1 MTTLDD
7 LWQRLFGEPISD
19 FERSIMTGVAEYVG
33 DRSAILVL
41 AAILVYI
48 LTLVLLR
55 DPSSPF
61 VISRKLGDT
70 MRDLERRLHENEQG
84 AYLFKLARSEL
95 FEDIEFTKNVLALAR
110 KDAREREDLPA
121 RAYWKI
127 GVVSFAGML
136 SAIALSLSVLKL
148 SGLA

>member
-1 MTTLDD
+1 MITLDD
-7 LWQRLFGEPISD
+7 LWQSLFGQPITT
-19 FERSIMTGVAEYVG
+19 FERRIMSGVVDYIGE
-33 DRSAILVL
+33 RSPVVVL

-48 LTLVLLR
+48 LTFVLLR
-55 DPSSPF
+55 DPDSPF

-127 GVVSFAGML
+127 GLVSFAGML
-136 SAIALSLSVLKL
+136 SAIALSIGIFKL
-148 SGLA
+148 SGIV

>member
-1 MTTLDD
+1 MIALDD
-7 LWQRLFGEPISD
+7 LWQRLFDQPITT
-19 FERSIMTGVAEYVG
+19 FERRIMTGVVDYIGE
-33 DRSAILVL
+33 RSPVLVL

-48 LTLVLLR
+48 LTFVLLR
-55 DPSSPF
+55 DPASPF

-127 GVVSFAGML
+127 GIVSFAGML
-136 SAIALSLSVLKL
+136 SAIAIGVGVMRMVSVL
-148 SGLA
+148 